1 MRRRVLGNVA
11 LIDGLAALLLL
22 ALSYVAA
29 GAMGSEIQN
38 VEAAALDKIAL
49 ENLREE
55 ISQDVP
61 MMNMTLRPLDA
72 DCFEMERLRFSTE
85 PPLGEAS
92 QAFFISEDL
101 GVRVFYITE
110 KD

>member
-1 MRRRVLGNVA
+1 MKRRTLGNVA

-22 ALSYVAA
+22 AMTYVAA

-38 VEAAALDKIAL
+38 VEAAALGKIAL

-55 ISQDVP
+55 ISQDVST
-61 MMNMTLRPLDA
+61 MNMTSRPLDA
-72 DCFEMERLRFSTE
+72 GCFDMERLRFSTE
-85 PPLGEAS
+85 PPLGVAS
-92 QAFFISEDL
+92 QAFFISDDR
-101 GVRVFYITE
+101 GVKVFYITE